1 MNSTN
6 AADTSN
12 AVMRRPIDTL
22 LLALTAVTVAMTII
36 QFALAGLGT
45 FGEVHDK
52 KIKDS
57 YFSAHQS
64 VGMMIGLLTLLVL
77 IAALVARQTRR
88 SVIMSVVL
96 FVLAGPVQP
105 FLGSLGA
112 DQAAWVGMLHAVNG
126 IAILGLAGNL
136 LGQTLTRR
144 KPPPTEV
151 A

>member
-1 MNSTN
+1 MNAT
-6 AADTSN
+6 DTSN
-12 AVMRRPIDTL
+12 AVTRRPVATL
-22 LLALTAVTVAMTII
+22 LLGLTAVTVAMTVV

-52 KIKDS
+52 KVNDS

-64 VGMMIGLLTLLVL
+64 VGMIIGLLTLFVL
-77 IAALVARQTRR
+77 IVALVARQSRR
-88 SVIMSVVL
+88 SMIMSVVL

-112 DQAAWVGMLHAVNG
+112 DKAAWVGILHAVNG

-144 KPPPTEV
+144 QPPPTE
-151 A
+151 AA